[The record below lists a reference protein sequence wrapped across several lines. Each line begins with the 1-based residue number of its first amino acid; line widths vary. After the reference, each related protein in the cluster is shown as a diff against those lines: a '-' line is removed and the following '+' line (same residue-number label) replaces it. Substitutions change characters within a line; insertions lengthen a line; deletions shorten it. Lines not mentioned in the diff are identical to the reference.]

1 MEVPWKVAVGP
12 GGSFREPFPMYKG
25 RGFSARKSKRAR
37 QLATKNENIA
47 NVAVAHVL
55 GTLFWVLHIKP
66 MVFDDFRVPK
76 GTPAGEHVGPRWHLA
91 VRGCPT
97 SRVHSTNPRVG
108 RAGDPSPRS
117 QGKIWERGKREDVD

>member
-1 MEVPWKVAVGP
+1 
-12 GGSFREPFPMYKG
+12 MYKG

-76 GTPAGEHVGPRWHLA
+76 ETPAGEHMGPSGYLF
-91 VRGCPT
+91 VRGCPN
-97 SRVHSTNPRVG
+97 SRVQSTETSTWDQRT
-108 RAGDPSPRS
+108 
-117 QGKIWERGKREDVD
+117 QGKSLGRGKEGRW

>member
-1 MEVPWKVAVGP
+1 
-12 GGSFREPFPMYKG
+12 MYKG
-25 RGFSARKSKRAR
+25 GGFSARKSKRAR

-76 GTPAGEHVGPRWHLA
+76 GTPAGEHVGPRGNLEH
-91 VRGCPT
+91 RGCPT
-97 SRVHSTNPRVG
+97 SRVQSTNPRTWDQ
-108 RAGDPSPRS
+108 RIHIPREVS
-117 QGKIWERGKREDVD
+117 GKMERGKMVV

>member
-1 MEVPWKVAVGP
+1 
-12 GGSFREPFPMYKG
+12 MYKG

-76 GTPAGEHVGPRWHLA
+76 GTPAGEHMGPRGNF
-91 VRGCPT
+91 GCPWLPNLARSVNKNKDLGT
-97 SRVHSTNPRVG
+97 RGPISKGSLWEEG
-108 RAGDPSPRS
+108 R
-117 QGKIWERGKREDVD
+117 W

>member
-1 MEVPWKVAVGP
+1 
-12 GGSFREPFPMYKG
+12 MYKG

-55 GTLFWVLHIKP
+55 GTLFWVLHITP

-76 GTPAGEHVGPRWHLA
+76 GTPAGENTGQPDHLPFG
-91 VRGCPT
+91 GCPT
-97 SRVHSTNPRVG
+97 SRVQSTKTRTWDQRIHIPREV
-108 RAGDPSPRS
+108 S
-117 QGKIWERGKREDVD
+117 GKMERGKMVV